1 MEVKEPITDYQTLDI
16 NGSYTYWDYM
26 RWQFSERLELI
37 RGKIFPMSPGPNVR
51 HQRVLGNLHLIIGP
65 LYKHK
70 KCNVFIAPFDVRLP
84 IPSAKKDTTVV
95 QPDLCIICNP
105 KKIDEQGCDGTPD
118 LIVEILSPGNSKHDT
133 ATKFDLY
140 EESGVQEYWMIDP
153 VDRLILIYS
162 LVEGKF
168 IGHKPFTIGQQLIS
182 PLFSEINF
190 SVDELFEDL
199 D

>member
-51 HQRVLGNLHLIIGP
+51 HQRVLGNLYLIIGP
-65 LYKHK
+65 IYKGK